1 MSRSTQT
8 AEIII
13 ANTAAGLS
21 DLADHLAGGMAI
33 LGDAVNQQL
42 AQAAALVLDAVG
54 SDNTRR
60 AYRRALLGG
69 SSDKVAGFLP
79 WLTASGESMSKATVN
94 AYRRYL
100 EAAGLAASS
109 INQALAAVRKMAAE
123 AADAGWMTDAVAQA
137 VKAAPGVKAVGIR
150 TGNWL
155 TRDQAQ
161 ALIDAPD
168 TSKLSGLRDR
178 ALIGL
183 LVGCALRRDEAARL
197 QLGDIQQR
205 DGRWVI
211 VDLAGKHGRIRTV
224 PMPSWVKAA
233 IDAWTAAAGIT
244 DGVLLRPVHKSGAVA
259 VGPMTAQAIYAR
271 VQRYADRL
279 SLDIAPHDLRR
290 SFAQLARKG
299 GAPIEQIQI
308 SLGHASIA
316 TTERYLGGRLDLANA
331 ACDVL
336 GLTAGG

>member
-1 MSRSTQT
+1 MNSNRSQV
-8 AEIII
+8 AEIITI
-13 ANTAAGLS
+13 DSRAAIVPSIG
-21 DLADHLAGGMAI
+21 A
-33 LGDAVNQQL
+33 QL
-42 AQAAALVLDAVG
+42 AQAAGLVLDAVG

-79 WLTASGESMSKATVN
+79 WLAASGEPMSKATVN
-94 AYRRYL
+94 GYRRYL
-100 EAAGLAASS
+100 VDAGLASS
-109 INQALAAVRKMAAE
+109 SVNQALCAVRKMAAE
-123 AADAGWMTDAVAQA
+123 AADAGWMSDAVAQS

-161 ALIDAPD
+161 ALINAPD

-205 DGRWVI
+205 EGRWVI

-224 PMPSWVKAA
+224 PMPSWVKVA
-233 IDAWTAAAGIT
+233 IDAWTAAAGIG

-259 VGPMTAQAIYAR
+259 GGPMTAQAVYAR
-271 VQRYADRL
+271 IQRYADLL

-299 GAPIEQIQI
+299 GAPIEQIQMT
-308 SLGHASIA
+308 LGHASIA

-336 GLTAGG
+336 GLTARA